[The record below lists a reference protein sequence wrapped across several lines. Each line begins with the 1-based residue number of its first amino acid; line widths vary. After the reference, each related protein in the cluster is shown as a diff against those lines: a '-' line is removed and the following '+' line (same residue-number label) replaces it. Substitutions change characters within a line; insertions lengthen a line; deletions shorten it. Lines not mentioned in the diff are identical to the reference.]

1 MAFTP
6 DWQYN
11 VGGYINADQKLK
23 NQKAIS
29 YYLFNTYGYT
39 AVSAVLAVMAWID
52 YLSLDNPGY
61 IDNGSYS
68 NRSGRGFLL
77 WPRTWVDG
85 YAADTGT
92 NWYDGRMQMA
102 LMDYYARTT
111 WSSQLV
117 PFTRFKTQV
126 YSGVVR
132 DDLFT
137 KVRQLYAN
145 HLRQFII
152 NIPEASYGGD
162 PSDAIAYA
170 ITDIGMRL
178 LPYVNEWIRTEWE
191 DTPPTWLYFEMSKRK
206 KGGGKLYL

>member
-11 VGGYINADQKLK
+11 IGGYINADQKLK

-29 YYLFNTYGYT
+29 YYLYNTYGYS
-39 AVSAVLAVMAWID
+39 AEAAVLAVMAWID
-52 YLSLDNPGY
+52 YLSLDNPGH

-85 YAADTGT
+85 YAADTST
-92 NWYDGRMQMA
+92 NWYDGRMQIA

-117 PFTRFKTQV
+117 PFTTFKT
-126 YSGVVR
+126 YDISGDTR
-132 DDLFT
+132 LDLFT
-137 KVRQLYAN
+137 KVRQLYSS

-162 PSDAIAYA
+162 PSDEIAYA
-170 ITDIGMRL
+170 LTEIGMRL
-178 LPYVNEWIRTEWE
+178 QPIVDNWLRTDWADEA
-191 DTPPTWLYFEMSKRK
+191 PTWLYFEMSKRK